1 MTKVDWTP
9 LPVPWAVQAVDR
21 IPKQR
26 YYDPEFYALETELF
40 WPRVWQMACRLEE
53 IPKPGDFVEYEILDQ
68 SVIVV
73 RVDDSNVRAYYNSCR
88 HRGMKLVE
96 GSGSR
101 RSFVCPF
108 HGWCWGLDG
117 KNTFVLRSEEF
128 DENNLCA
135 DDLDLAPVRCELWGG
150 CAWINLDDD
159 APPLRDCIEPFAS
172 KHDEWKVGALR
183 TEWWKSCLLPVNW
196 KLATAA
202 FMEGYHVPQTHP
214 QLLPS
219 SHSPDSSSV
228 HPLIETSLHFMRT
241 LGSGM
246 GGMTHENDIR
256 IAEGL
261 QHMSLPDDP
270 AEAMAAW
277 RGAVN
282 DAVTKW
288 HRARDCDFPDLNDL
302 ERRRV
307 IDPIGFCFPHY
318 FILPQYSSASSYR
331 IRPLGPE
338 QTLFEVWSLTRYPN
352 DQSPGQADPARA
364 AGARRSE
371 LADDSRAGLLQ
382 PAEAAEGPARQGVRV
397 HAAVGPDRGADLQLR
412 AGHRRLPRRP
422 AVRAAGAR
430 DPEDEHHH
438 RRTRRRPRA
447 FGEGSCMVN
456 WDKSVDLLIA
466 GSGGGGMV
474 AALAAL
480 DSGIEPLVVE
490 KQDLVGGSTGMSGG
504 MVWLPNNPL
513 MRCRRHTRFARGRPG
528 VLRRRRRRHR

>member
-26 YYDPEFYALETELF
+26 YYDQDFYALETELF

-68 SVIVV
+68 SIIVV
-73 RVDDSNVRAYYNSCR
+73 RVDDTGTDQIRAFYNSCR

-101 RSFVCPF
+101 RTFVCPF

-117 KNTFVLRSEEF
+117 KNTFVLRSEMF
-128 DENNLCA
+128 DEGNLA
-135 DDLDLAPVRCELWGG
+135 PTISRLAPVRCELWGG

-172 KHDEWKVGALR
+172 KHDEFKVEALR

-219 SHSPDSSSV
+219 SYSPESSSV
-228 HPLIETSLHFMRT
+228 HPIDPGEPVLHADAR
-241 LGSGM
+241 LRHG
-246 GGMTHENDIR
+246 R
-256 IAEGL
+256 
-261 QHMSLPDDP
+261 DDP
-270 AEAMAAW
+270 RERRADRRRAADTCRCPTIPPKRW
-277 RGAVN
+277 RPGAVPSTARSPSGTGRA
-282 DAVTKW
+282 DAT
-288 HRARDCDFPDLNDL
+288 FPDLNDL
-302 ERRRV
+302 DRRKV

-318 FILPQYSSASSYR
+318 FLLPQYSSASSYR

-352 DQSPGQADPARA
+352 DRSPGKPTPPEPLAPDDP
-364 AGARRSE
+364 SWPMI
-371 LADDSRAGLLQ
+371 
-382 PAEAAEGPARQGVRV
+382 PAQ
-397 HAAVGPDRGADLQLR
+397 DFSN
-412 AGHRRLPRRP
+412 LPRSRKACTP
-422 AVRAAGAR
+422 R
-430 DPEDEHHH
+430 DSSSCGC
-438 RRTRRRPRA
+438 RTRSR
-447 FGEGSCMVN
+447 V
-456 WDKSVDLLIA
+456 
-466 GSGGGGMV
+466 
-474 AALAAL
+474 
-480 DSGIEPLVVE
+480 
-490 KQDLVGGSTGMSGG
+490 
-504 MVWLPNNPL
+504 
-513 MRCRRHTRFARGRPG
+513 
-528 VLRRRRRRHR
+528 